1 MADDQTIVVTGGSRG
16 IGRAICV
23 ALAGPGRRI
32 YFNYRSDAAAAE
44 ATVAAVEA
52 AGGSAVAVE
61 ADVTDEAAVAGLFER
76 VADEAKGV
84 FALVNNAGITRDGLI
99 LRMKRRDWDAVMET
113 NLTGAFFCTRAA
125 AKMMIRA
132 RTGRIVNISSV
143 VGSSGNP
150 GQANYVSAKAGLI
163 GLTKAVAR
171 ELAPRG
177 ITVNAVAPGY
187 VETDMT
193 RDLGEKA
200 RDAMLAGIPL
210 GRAGTAEEV
219 ASAVAFLVSDG
230 AAYITGQVIGV
241 NGGMYM

>member
-44 ATVAAVEA
+44 TTVAAVEA

-193 RDLGEKA
+193 RDLGDKA

>member
-52 AGGSAVAVE
+52 AGGSAVAVQ

>member
-1 MADDQTIVVTGGSRG
+1 MADEQTIVVTGGSRG

-32 YFNYRSDAAAAE
+32 YFNYRSDSAAAGE
-44 ATVAAVEA
+44 TVAAVEA
-52 AGGSAVAVE
+52 AGGSAVAVG

-76 VADEAKGV
+76 VADEARGL

-113 NLTGAFFCTRAA
+113 NLTGAFFCIRAA

-132 RTGRIVNISSV
+132 RAGRIVNISSV

-193 RDLGEKA
+193 RDLGDKA
-200 RDAMLAGIPL
+200 REAMLAGIPL

-219 ASAVAFLVSDG
+219 AAAVAFLVSDG

>member
-44 ATVAAVEA
+44 TTVAAVEA
-52 AGGSAVAVE
+52 AGGSAVAVG

>member
-1 MADDQTIVVTGGSRG
+1 MADEQTVVVTGGSRG

-32 YFNYRSDAAAAE
+32 YFNYRSDSAAAGE
-44 ATVAAVEA
+44 TVAAVEA
-52 AGGSAVAVE
+52 AGGSAVAVG
-61 ADVTDEAAVAGLFER
+61 ADVSDEAAVAGLFER
-76 VADEAKGV
+76 VADEGKGL

-113 NLTGAFFCTRAA
+113 NLTGAFFCIRAA

-132 RTGRIVNISSV
+132 RAGRIVNITSV

-219 ASAVAFLVSDG
+219 AAAVAFLVSDG

>member
-52 AGGSAVAVE
+52 AGGSAVAVG

>member
-44 ATVAAVEA
+44 TTVAAVEA
-52 AGGSAVAVE
+52 AGGSAVAVG

-193 RDLGEKA
+193 RDLGDKA

>member
-44 ATVAAVEA
+44 TTVAAVEA